1 MDTTSIILAVVG
13 TLVVL
18 FFGLAGVLYMTRG
31 NPVSSV
37 RALGEDADP
46 DVSGDRFC
54 REIESHV
61 DTSIE
66 SGNEVEVLY
75 DAEVYERLFADLAQ
89 ARDLVTWHVFW
100 YKPGGMADRLKEILI
115 ERARSGV
122 DVLLLYDRFG
132 SGDMPDAYWDELRDA
147 GVDVHIF
154 RPLTISTL
162 YKWQKRSH
170 IRTVIIDGRIG
181 YTGGFCI
188 HDDWW
193 GENPVRD
200 TSARFRGPAVLQL
213 QSAFAAD
220 WAEATGE
227 LLVGERAFP
236 DAPREL
242 EGDHVAG
249 LVSGMP
255 SIGSTKI
262 ERYHA
267 LSIAAARE
275 RLYITNAYF
284 VPDDDFRRFLVEAV
298 ERGVDV
304 RVLMST
310 KENIDS
316 DSTYHAG
323 RHHFEELLRGG
334 VRIFEFGP
342 NMVHAKTLTVDGI
355 WSGVGSAN
363 FDNRSMSLNDEVV
376 LMVYAQDV
384 AKRLEDRFLADLERA
399 TELDLE
405 TFLAR
410 GVVERF
416 KERFYVFFSRIL

>member
-1 MDTTSIILAVVG
+1 MDTTNIILAVVG
-13 TLVVL
+13 TLVAL
-18 FFGLAGVLYMTRG
+18 FFGLAGLLYMTRG

-37 RALGEDADP
+37 RVLGEDADP
-46 DVSGDRFC
+46 DVSGERFC
-54 REIESHV
+54 SQIESHV
-61 DTSIE
+61 DTSVE

-75 DAEVYERLFADLAQ
+75 DVEVYERLFADLSE
-89 ARDLVTWHVFW
+89 ARDLITWHVFW
-100 YKPGGMADRLKEILI
+100 YKAGAMADRLKDILL

-122 DVLLLYDRFG
+122 EVLLLYDRVG
-132 SGDMPDAYWDELRDA
+132 SAGMPDAYWEELRA
-147 GVDVHIF
+147 GGVEVHIF
-154 RPLTISTL
+154 RPLTIKTL

-227 LLVGERAFP
+227 LLVGERAVP

-242 EGDHVAG
+242 GGDHIAG

-255 SIGSTKI
+255 SIGSTRI

-298 ERGVDV
+298 RRGVDV

-323 RHHFEELLRGG
+323 RRHFEELLRGG

-342 NMVHAKTLTVDGI
+342 NMVHAKTLTVDGV

-376 LMVYAQDV
+376 LMVYDEAV
-384 AKRLEDRFLADLERA
+384 ARGLEDRFLKDLERA

-410 GVVERF
+410 GPVERM
-416 KERFYVFFSRIL
+416 KELFYVFFSRFL

>member
-1 MDTTSIILAVVG
+1 MSVPVII
-13 TLVVL
+13 LVVL
-18 FFGLAGVLYMTRG
+18 LTLTVAFFALAGVLYMARG
-31 NPVSSV
+31 NPVRRV

-46 DVSGDRFC
+46 DVSADRFC
-54 REIESHV
+54 QQVESHV
-61 DTSIE
+61 NTALVE
-66 SGNEVEVLY
+66 GNRVEVLY
-75 DAEVYERLFADLAQ
+75 DEEVYERLWQDLTS
-89 ARDLVTWHVFW
+89 ARDLITWHVFW
-100 YKPGGMADRLKEILI
+100 LKPGAMADKLRSVMR
-115 ERARSGV
+115 ERARAGV
-122 DVLLLYDRFG
+122 DILMLYDRVG
-132 SGDMPDAYWDELRDA
+132 SAGMDDSYWDELREA

-154 RPLTISTL
+154 RPLTLSTL

-170 IRTVIIDGRIG
+170 IRAVVIDGTLG

-200 TSARFRGPAVLQL
+200 TSVRFQGPTVLQL

-227 LLVGERAFP
+227 LIVGERAFP
-236 DAPREL
+236 DDPRHL
-242 EGDHVAG
+242 DGPHIAG

-255 SIGSTKI
+255 SIGSTDI
-262 ERYHA
+262 ERFHA
-267 LSIAAARE
+267 LSIAAARN

-304 RVLMST
+304 RILMST
-310 KENIDS
+310 KDNIDS

-323 RHHFEELLRGG
+323 RRHFEELLRGG
-334 VRIFEFGP
+334 VRIYEYGR

-363 FDNRSMSLNDEVV
+363 FDNRSMSLNDEVMLLV
-376 LMVYAQDV
+376 HDESV
-384 AKRLEDRFLADLERA
+384 AETLERRFLEDLRDA

-410 GVVERF
+410 GPIERV
-416 KERFYVFFSRIL
+416 KETFYVFFSRFL

>member
-75 DAEVYERLFADLAQ
+75 DAEVCERLFADLAQ

>member
-1 MDTTSIILAVVG
+1 MNITLVI
-13 TLVVL
+13 LVVL
-18 FFGLAGVLYMTRG
+18 LTLAVAFFALAGLLYMARG
-31 NPVSSV
+31 NPVRRV
-37 RALGEDADP
+37 RLLGEDAPP
-46 DVSGDRFC
+46 DASAERFC
-54 REIESHV
+54 RQVETHV
-61 DTSIE
+61 NTALVD
-66 SGNEVEVLY
+66 GNRVEVLF
-75 DAEVYERLFADLAQ
+75 DGEVYERLWQDLAA
-89 ARDLVTWHVFW
+89 ARDLITWHVFW
-100 YKPGGMADRLKEILI
+100 FKPGAMADKLKGILV
-115 ERARSGV
+115 ERARAGV
-122 DVLLLYDRFG
+122 DVLLLYDRVG
-132 SGDMPDAYWDELRDA
+132 SAGMEETYWDELKEA
-147 GVDVHIF
+147 GADVRIF
-154 RPLTISTL
+154 RPLTLRTL

-170 IRTVIIDGRIG
+170 IRAVVIDGRLAW
-181 YTGGFCI
+181 TGGFCI

-200 TSARFRGPAVLQL
+200 TSARFRGPTVLQL

-227 LLVGERAFP
+227 LIVGRRAFP
-236 DAPREL
+236 DATGEP
-242 EGDHVAG
+242 EGPHIAG

-255 SIGSTKI
+255 SIGSTEV
-262 ERYHA
+262 ERFHA

-298 ERGVDV
+298 ARGVDV

-323 RHHFEELLRGG
+323 RRHFEQLLRAG
-334 VRIFEFGP
+334 VRVYEYGP
-342 NMVHAKTLTVDGI
+342 SMVHAKTLTVDGI

-376 LMVYAQDV
+376 LMVHDASVAQ
-384 AKRLEDRFLADLERA
+384 AIQGRFMEDLRHA
-399 TELDLE
+399 TELDLD

-410 GVVERF
+410 GPIERL
-416 KERFYVFFSRIL
+416 KEVFYVFFSRFL

>member
-1 MDTTSIILAVVG
+1 VNV
-13 TLVVL
+13 TLVILVVIL
-18 FFGLAGVLYMTRG
+18 TLAGVFFGLAGLLYMARG
-31 NPVSSV
+31 NPVRCV

-54 REIESHV
+54 RQIESHV
-61 DTSIE
+61 DSSIA
-66 SGNEVEVLY
+66 SGNDVEVFY
-75 DAEVYERLFADLAQ
+75 DADVYERLWEDLEA
-89 ARDLVTWHVFW
+89 ARDLITWHVFW
-100 YKPGGMADRLKEILI
+100 YKPGAMADRLKEILI
-115 ERARSGV
+115 ARARAGV
-122 DVLLLYDRFG
+122 EVLLLYDRVG
-132 SGDMPDAYWDELRDA
+132 SAGMEDGYWDELREA

-154 RPLTISTL
+154 RPLTIRTL

-170 IRTVIIDGRIG
+170 IRAVVIDGRLG
-181 YTGGFCI
+181 WTGGFCI

-193 GENPVRD
+193 GENPIRD
-200 TSARFRGPAVLQL
+200 TSARFGGPAVLQL

-227 LLVGERAFP
+227 LIVGERAFP
-236 DAPREL
+236 DQPRERK
-242 EGDHVAG
+242 GPHIAG

-255 SIGSTKI
+255 SFGSTRV

-284 VPDDDFRRFLVEAV
+284 VPDDDFRRFLVDAV
-298 ERGVDV
+298 GRGVDV

-323 RHHFEELLRGG
+323 RRHFEELLRGG
-334 VRIFEFGP
+334 VRVWEFQP
-342 NMVHAKTLTVDGI
+342 NMVHAKTLTVDGV

-376 LMVYAQDV
+376 LMTYDEGV
-384 AKRLEDRFLADLERA
+384 ARGLEARFLEDLERA

-405 TFLAR
+405 SFLSR
-410 GVVERF
+410 GLIERF
-416 KERFYVFFSRIL
+416 KELFYVFFSRFL